1 MSKRIKYTLFIAA
14 ILITVILLVLLAVK
28 LSGGSRQTP
37 EFVFSTPQTTVT
49 TTSSA
54 TQSTAATTA
63 PQQSEPEQ
71 AEEVTLLTSIDPKNH
86 MKFTFSGGTIYI
98 EGCAQSLKITDFYC
112 GAGYAEPVYDGN
124 GNFTAE
130 LPALTSQ
137 EYENILVWYENGAAA
152 RWRLH
157 CTEDGVVP
165 VLCEDI
171 IAQSSKA
178 VKHIIDIPADI
189 VNDYIVTGGT
199 AEQREAVLSE
209 VSEIAGKVCD
219 GLTDDMDKAR
229 AIAMWVSDN
238 LYYDFDAYN
247 SSVTTETLS
256 LGSTLS
262 LHRSVCGGYAN
273 LYAAM
278 CQSQGLECYIVQ
290 GGVVQN
296 FITFAENTNEAPSHE
311 WNLLM
316 IDGERYWV
324 DTLWNNSDNF
334 YSRGMYYDGATRL
347 RYFAPTDEVMAQNHH
362 AVRVERRDF
371 FPPD

>member
-1 MSKRIKYTLFIAA
+1 MSKRIKYTLFITAV
-14 ILITVILLVLLAVK
+14 LITVILPVVLAVK

-37 EFVFSTPQTTVT
+37 KFDFSAPQTTESTPQTTVT
-49 TTSSA
+49 TSSA
-54 TQSTAATTA
+54 TKPTAQATAATTA

-86 MKFTFSGGTIYI
+86 MKFTFSDGTIYI

-112 GAGYAEPVYDGN
+112 GTGYAEPVYDGN

-157 CTEDGVVP
+157 CTEEGALP

-171 IAQSSKA
+171 IAQNREA

-229 AIAMWVSDN
+229 AIAMWISDN

-273 LYAAM
+273 LYL
-278 CQSQGLECYIVQ
+278 SLIH
-290 GGVVQN
+290 
-296 FITFAENTNEAPSHE
+296 I
-311 WNLLM
+311 
-316 IDGERYWV
+316 
-324 DTLWNNSDNF
+324 
-334 YSRGMYYDGATRL
+334 
-347 RYFAPTDEVMAQNHH
+347 
-362 AVRVERRDF
+362 
-371 FPPD
+371 